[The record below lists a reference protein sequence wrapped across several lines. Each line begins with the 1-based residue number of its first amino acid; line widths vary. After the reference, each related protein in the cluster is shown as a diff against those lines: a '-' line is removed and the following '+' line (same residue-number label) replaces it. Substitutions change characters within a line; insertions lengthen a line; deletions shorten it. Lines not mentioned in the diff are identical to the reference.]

1 MTAESE
7 ALRRVA
13 EERLRLPA
21 LLHEY
26 QWEGVSFLYR
36 SPSALLADEM
46 GLGKTV
52 QAVVAISLLLN
63 AQNDVD
69 RVLIVAPASLTLNWM
84 GELAVWAPDV
94 TARRLEGATSDRS
107 AFYLL
112 PIPVLVGSYEQLRSD
127 GMDRVP
133 SGTFDLVV
141 LDEAQRIKDRNSAT
155 SLACRLLPR
164 SRSWAL
170 SATPLENR
178 LDDITTILGFLDPDF
193 GPECTRGEVDRRL
206 EKSML
211 RRRKRDV
218 RAELPPVIVQDI
230 QVELAASQRRR
241 YDVLWENRQYC
252 TGGGHSDEIAA
263 MLGLI
268 TRLKVICNLDEES
281 GTSTKLETLEAVIE
295 SVGESARVIVFS
307 QFVKTLEWLSE
318 RLKIQ
323 HELLV
328 GSMDM
333 PARQTVINRFRSGRT
348 PRALLVSL
356 RAGGVGLNLGEASH
370 IVLFDRWWNPAV
382 ENQAMYRAHRFDR
395 NDPLHVVRFVVCES
409 IEERIAEILDEKAE
423 LFEDVVES
431 TPAKRKQFGRA
442 ELERILDMMEDPTQR
457 HRLAGLGGL
466 KSGENCGV
474 QRH

>member
-1 MTAESE
+1 MTVEGD

-13 EERLRLPA
+13 EERLRVPA
-21 LLHEY
+21 PLHEY

-36 SPSALLADEM
+36 SSGALLADEM

-52 QAVVAISLLLN
+52 QAAVAIALLLDT
-63 AQNDVD
+63 QNDVD

-84 GELAVWAPDV
+84 AELSMWAPDV
-94 TARRLEGATSDRS
+94 TARRLEGASSDRS
-107 AFYLL
+107 ALYLL
-112 PIPVLVGSYEQLRSD
+112 PIPVLVGSYEQLRVD
-127 GMDRVP
+127 GLDRVP
-133 SGTFDLVV
+133 RDAFDLVV

-178 LDDITTILGFLDPDF
+178 LDDIATILGFLDPAF
-193 GPECTRGEVDRRL
+193 GVDRSRGDVARRL
-206 EKSML
+206 ERSML

-218 RAELPPVIVQDI
+218 RAELPPVIMQDM
-230 QVELAASQRRR
+230 QLDLAAEQRRR
-241 YDVLWENRQYC
+241 YDALWQMRNSTAHRRDRD
-252 TGGGHSDEIAA
+252 GVGA

-268 TRLKVICNLDEES
+268 TRLKVICNRDEER
-281 GTSTKLETLEAVIE
+281 GTSTKLEALETVLE
-295 SVGESARVIVFS
+295 SAGESARVIVFS
-307 QFVKTLEWLSE
+307 QFVKTLEWVSD
-318 RLKIQ
+318 RLAIQ

-333 PARQTVINRFRSGRT
+333 PGRQAVMTRFRSGNT

-370 IVLFDRWWNPAV
+370 VVLFDRWWNPAV
-382 ENQAMYRAHRFDR
+382 ENQAIYRAHRFDR
-395 NDPLHVVRFVVCES
+395 SDPLHVVRFVVRKS

-431 TPAKRKQFGRA
+431 TPAKRGGFGRA
-442 ELERILDMMEDPTQR
+442 ELERILGMRKNAAQR
-457 HRLAGLGGL
+457 HGLAGL
-466 KSGENCGV
+466 ED
-474 QRH
+474 